1 VPAKVQ
7 GTGSRRPEQ
16 ELLGCVARRALGP
29 EGRSRVNR
37 ILASDLDWERVLTL
51 ASRHAMTPLLQRH
64 LAGFDHLVPGYV
76 RNELQR
82 YVRCNVAAAL
92 HRMGEVVQLV
102 EVGRSA
108 GVTILPYKGPVLALQ
123 LYGDVAARRAGDLD
137 LVVRSQDFPRAREI
151 LLDRGFRPREA
162 LSPAQERYLRRVYC
176 NQVFCREDGLL
187 VELHWQFTNGFFAFS
202 LDVDALID
210 RLESLSFGVGSVPV
224 MTREDLLTVLCV
236 HGSKHRWDRLEW
248 IAGVGE
254 ILRAAGS
261 IDWDR
266 LIARA
271 SLLGGSRMIMLGL
284 LVAHEM
290 LGAPLPDDVL
300 CRARADRTIRQLS
313 AAVIAGLFSG
323 DERKGARGRAAQRI
337 FQLRVLDRAGDRA
350 RLMTHVLSVS
360 DESQDWRFL
369 SIGKYDIPLHPGL
382 RPFRAL
388 RKVVPC
394 GKSGRAPGADQ
405 TTFAESPSPSSTP

>member
-7 GTGSRRPEQ
+7 GTGSRSPEQ

-29 EGRSRVNR
+29 EERSRVNR
-37 ILASDLDWERVLTL
+37 ILASDLDWERFLTL

-102 EVGRSA
+102 EEGRSA

-137 LVVRSQDFPRAREI
+137 VLVRPADFPRAREL
-151 LLDRGFRPREA
+151 LLDRGFRPREV

-202 LDVDALID
+202 LDVDALFD

-224 MTREDLLTVLCV
+224 MAREDLLTVLCV

-271 SLLGGSRMIMLGL
+271 SLLGGSRMVMLGL
-284 LVAHEM
+284 VVAHEM

-300 CRARADRTIRQLS
+300 RRARADRTVLQLAADVVGSVFSEEERQ
-313 AAVIAGLFSG
+313 
-323 DERKGARGRAAQRI
+323 GARSRAAQRM
-337 FQLRVLDRAGDRA
+337 FQFRLLDRAGDRA
-350 RLMTHVLSVS
+350 RLLTHVLSVS
-360 DESQDWRFL
+360 DESQEWRFL
-369 SIGKYDIPLHPGL
+369 SIGKHDIPLHPVM
-382 RPFRAL
+382 RPFRAF
-388 RKVVPC
+388 RKVVP
-394 GKSGRAPGADQ
+394 GGQNGRAPGADR
-405 TTFAESPSPSSTP
+405 TAFSKSPSPSSTP